1 MNNLART
8 IDSTLFANKR
18 TKQRLSNNR
27 RWLILCLTT
36 FLTSC
41 TNQQQPSSDSAGI
54 TIQPYA
60 IGSSTRFIHDES
72 RPFDT
77 VAGVNS
83 GIRTLITELW
93 YPVDR
98 SIIAEQPYN
107 FRKATYGDYV
117 FGNASMHQ
125 RMMTDTTFFH
135 LIPATVR
142 PGVTQDE
149 INLAIEE
156 LFYRPR
162 QSYIDAPLTSAPKK
176 LPVIVMTHGDAGSRY
191 NMETVCEYL
200 AANGYVVI
208 APEHTGNSPYS
219 MTGNDPALALE
230 GGDQAFRQTMADI
243 LPLLD
248 DQGAY
253 GSKDNYGQSFT
264 PLSDSS
270 DPLQALVD
278 LDRSLIQRLNDLRAA
293 LDELERINVTG
304 PFAGRLDLDRIG
316 LIGRS
321 FGGST
326 TLAGL
331 AMEDRFTSGF
341 AVVPPGWVDQ
351 RSLVP
356 SEILIP
362 AAEESVLLSIQGNHP
377 FTSFR
382 KPTFLLSGNEDSL
395 IIGLASQQATLTG
408 TTEPSES
415 NPHPAMREAFEQT
428 SVPVVWG
435 LLEDSN
441 HSTFGVSGGYWWP
454 QLKPTT
460 QKRTFNPN
468 IEFELVAPSKGH
480 NMQKEKALAF
490 FDLTIRQDSS
500 ALTDLLSQDYRSQ
513 GLILEARNF

>member
-1 MNNLART
+1 MNILPKTRNSTQCT
-8 IDSTLFANKR
+8 IEKPR
-18 TKQRLSNNR
+18 PRLSNNR
-27 RWLILCLTT
+27 PWLLLCLTS
-36 FLTSC
+36 LLISC
-41 TNQQQPSSDSAGI
+41 SDQQHFTSDSA
-54 TIQPYA
+54 TLPYA

-77 VAGVNS
+77 VAGVNL

-93 YPVDR
+93 YPIDHLTIR
-98 SIIAEQPYN
+98 KQPTE
-107 FRKATYGDYV
+107 FRRATYGDYV
-117 FGNASMHQ
+117 FGNFSMHQ

-135 LIPATVR
+135 LTPATVR
-142 PGVTQDE
+142 AGVTQDD
-149 INLAIEE
+149 INLAIKE

-162 QSYIDAPLTSAPKK
+162 QSYIDAPLTSTPKK

-219 MTGNDPALALE
+219 MTGSDPALAIQ
-230 GGDQAFRQTMADI
+230 GGDKAFRQAMIDI
-243 LPLLD
+243 IPLLD

-264 PLSDSS
+264 PLSDSP

-293 LDELERINVTG
+293 LDELEQMNTTG

-356 SEILIP
+356 QKILIP
-362 AAEESVLLSIQGNHP
+362 AEKESVLLSIQGNHP
-377 FTSFR
+377 FTHFR
-382 KPTFLLSGNEDSL
+382 KPTFILSGNEDSL
-395 IIGLASQQATLTG
+395 IIGLAAQQAALTG
-408 TTEPSES
+408 TTEPSAS
-415 NPHPAMREAFEQT
+415 NPHPAMRDAFEQA

-435 LLEDSN
+435 LLENSN

-454 QLKPTT
+454 QLKSNT
-460 QKRTFNPN
+460 QKRTFDPS
-468 IEFELVAPSKGH
+468 IEFTLAEPSDGH
-480 NMQKEKALAF
+480 KMQKEKALAF

-500 ALTDLLSQDYRSQ
+500 ARGDLLNQDYRSQ